1 MGKRVVSLAVA
12 LLLLFY
18 AVPGWAAEK
27 EERAWKDETV
37 YSLMIDRFFD
47 GNAKNNADADVYDPS
62 SFNGGD
68 FEGVE
73 KKLDYLKDMGY
84 TAIVLSPIFENE
96 KNGYHGDWIKDFYKT
111 DEHYGT
117 IKEFKKLVKTAH
129 GKDMKIM
136 LDFQVN
142 HVGPH
147 HEWLDDPDKQE
158 WFHEKK
164 EPSKADSAAELEKAW
179 IDGLPDLNQDH
190 EDARRYLL
198 DAAKWWIEETDID
211 GYRLTQFQYVSKDFW
226 GELIETVK
234 AEKPNFYIVGDT
246 EGVDQAENTDLDI
259 DAFMD
264 YPQSEVMREVFAAPD
279 QDLTALFDAYKASVA
294 KKQEAPALFM
304 DTQHTPRFT
313 KNAADHNENPGT
325 RWKLALSYLYTVP
338 GVPVVFYGSEIALN
352 GDQAPTNH
360 QLMNFKTEQEL
371 VEHITKLSE
380 LRNMYPVLAKG
391 DMDLLYNKSGM
402 AVYKRTYND
411 ETAVIAL
418 NNTSKTQTINIPE
431 EQIAQNKELRGML
444 NGDLVRS
451 KDNHYTIVMDRE
463 AAEVYTLDAK
473 STLNTPYLVVMGL
486 VVIIFILFIILII
499 KRSKRNSAR

>member
-1 MGKRVVSLAVA
+1 
-12 LLLLFY
+12 
-18 AVPGWAAEK
+18 
-27 EERAWKDETV
+27 
-37 YSLMIDRFFD
+37 
-47 GNAKNNADADVYDPS
+47 
-62 SFNGGD
+62 
-68 FEGVE
+68 
-73 KKLDYLKDMGY
+73 
-84 TAIVLSPIFENE
+84 
-96 KNGYHGDWIKDFYKT
+96 
-111 DEHYGT
+111 
-117 IKEFKKLVKTAH
+117 
-129 GKDMKIM
+129 
-136 LDFQVN
+136 
-142 HVGPH
+142 
-147 HEWLDDPDKQE
+147 
-158 WFHEKK
+158 
-164 EPSKADSAAELEKAW
+164 
-179 IDGLPDLNQDH
+179 
-190 EDARRYLL
+190 
-198 DAAKWWIEETDID
+198 
-211 GYRLTQFQYVSKDFW
+211 
-226 GELIETVK
+226 
-234 AEKPNFYIVGDT
+234 
-246 EGVDQAENTDLDI
+246 
-259 DAFMD
+259 MD